1 MLIFLL
7 LVIDKELHFQILSQK
22 ASDNSTKSPFNFTS
36 SAKSINIY
44 ASVGDIP
51 EPEGQLYYDL
61 LIEVRDNAN
70 HSIESS
76 VKIVVMTNLNNIT
89 FGFDSSREEIDRN
102 KETIFDILN
111 REFDWSFSSKG
122 IKDSSFRYSE
132 GGDAGEAFTTLEGY
146 FVDQNDNFKPK
157 SQAEIATKY
166 DLIFDDLNEA
176 LKTELNISLDST
188 QG

>member
-1 MLIFLL
+1 M
-7 LVIDKELHFQILSQK
+7 DKVLHFEILSQK
-22 ASDNSTKSPFNFTS
+22 ASDNSTDSPFDMTS
-36 SAKSINIY
+36 TSNKSINIH
-44 ASVGDIP
+44 ANVADIP

-61 LIEVRDNAN
+61 LIEVRDNGN
-70 HSIESS
+70 HSTQDN

-111 REFDWSFSSKG
+111 KQFDWSFSSKG
-122 IKDSSFRYSE
+122 IKDSSITFSDQRDE
-132 GGDAGEAFTTLEGY
+132 AEAFTTLEGY

-166 DLIFDDLNEA
+166 DLIFDDLNNA

>member
-1 MLIFLL
+1 M
-7 LVIDKELHFQILSQK
+7 DKVLYFDILSQE
-22 ASDNSTKSPFNFTS
+22 ASDNSTSSPFHFTS
-36 SAKSINIY
+36 TDKSINIY
-44 ASVGDIP
+44 AAVGDIP

-122 IKDSSFRYSE
+122 IKDSSITFSDQRDE
-132 GGDAGEAFTTLEGY
+132 AEAFTTLEGY

-166 DLIFDDLNEA
+166 DLIFDDLNNA

>member
-1 MLIFLL
+1 M
-7 LVIDKELHFQILSQK
+7 DKVLHFEILSQK
-22 ASDNSTKSPFNFTS
+22 ASDNSTDSPFDITS
-36 SAKSINIY
+36 TSNKSINIH
-44 ASVGDIP
+44 ANVADIP

-61 LIEVRDNAN
+61 LIEVRDNVN
-70 HSIESS
+70 HSTQDN

-122 IKDSSFRYSE
+122 IKDSSFTYSE
-132 GGDAGEAFTTLEGY
+132 EGDAGEAFTTLEGY
-146 FVDQNDNFKPK
+146 FVDHNDNFKPK

-166 DLIFDDLNEA
+166 DLIFDNLNEA

>member
-1 MLIFLL
+1 M
-7 LVIDKELHFQILSQK
+7 DKVLDFDILSQE
-22 ASDNSTKSPFNFTS
+22 ASDNTTGSPFHYT
-36 SAKSINIY
+36 ATDKSINIH
-44 ASVGDIP
+44 AAVADIP

-61 LIEVRDNAN
+61 LVEVRDNGH
-70 HSIESS
+70 HSTQGY
-76 VKIVVMTNLNNIT
+76 VKIVVMTDLNNIT

-111 REFDWSFSSKG
+111 RQFDWSFSSKG
-122 IKDSSFRYSE
+122 IKDSSITFSDKREE
-132 GGDAGEAFTTLEGY
+132 GESFTTLEGY

-166 DLIFDDLNEA
+166 DLIFDSLNLA
-176 LKTELNISLDST
+176 LKTELNISLDTT